1 MKNSTAYS
9 DAGSRRTKS
18 IASAP
23 YSIQLLWREANEK
36 GAAIIRVRS
45 RGERWDDTD
54 GATFS
59 GVHRGLVS
67 VYTPHK
73 KPSKKLWFKKLLG
86 RKETNPSMQILEVPN
101 SFYDIEDVLSILNPT
116 R

>member
-9 DAGSRRTKS
+9 NTGSRSTEA
-18 IASAP
+18 ITSAP
-23 YSIQLLWREANEK
+23 YSVQLVWREANEK
-36 GAAIIRVRS
+36 GAAIVRVRTS
-45 RGERWDDTD
+45 EERWDDTD
-54 GATFS
+54 GITFY

-67 VYTPHK
+67 IYTPHK

-101 SFYDIEDVLSILNPT
+101 SFYDIEDVLSLLKDKK
-116 R
+116 